1 MTIKEIEN
9 LSGMS
14 RSNVRFYER
23 EGLIKPNRMENG
35 YRDYS
40 QHDLEILLRVKL
52 LRSLHISLEEIK
64 AIKEGHKDLMDTL
77 SNQIIKLEQDKKDVA
92 YAQNVCSAIQEDRV
106 GFSELDAKKYLDGI
120 NRAITETGSAYFSIK
135 SDELPQVFHPWR
147 RFLARMFDLFLYR
160 ILWTTFLAFVVHV
173 NLSAR
178 SSFGNLFDSFVS
190 IVMML
195 FLEPLLLKFLGT
207 TPGKAIFGLRI
218 ETSEGRHLDYGDG
231 FERTWGVIATG
242 MGYEIPIYNLVRY
255 WKSYQL
261 CVENEPQ
268 PWDESIS
275 YSLKD
280 TKWYRALLYIGA
292 SAVFFVLLL
301 SILSSQHL
309 PPNRGDLTVAEF
321 SQNHNYYSSFFN
333 LGYDNLYLD
342 ENGNWMENE
351 SDGTVIRIGTGQMQ
365 KPEFQ
370 FTKENGYLTEVSFLI
385 ELEDQQHWLSSYN
398 TQMFLASLAF
408 AGAQNEVGLFSKV
421 PSRIADQIDKHTFM
435 SYHFSE
441 AGIVFV
447 CDIEYSGYRDPV
459 SNVLI
464 PEEDA
469 EKNYFRLNFTLNKE
483 Q

>member
-1 MTIKEIEN
+1 
-9 LSGMS
+9 
-14 RSNVRFYER
+14 
-23 EGLIKPNRMENG
+23 
-35 YRDYS
+35 
-40 QHDLEILLRVKL
+40 
-52 LRSLHISLEEIK
+52 
-64 AIKEGHKDLMDTL
+64 
-77 SNQIIKLEQDKKDVA
+77 
-92 YAQNVCSAIQEDRV
+92 
-106 GFSELDAKKYLDGI
+106 
-120 NRAITETGSAYFSIK
+120 
-135 SDELPQVFHPWR
+135 
-147 RFLARMFDLFLYR
+147 
-160 ILWTTFLAFVVHV
+160 
-173 NLSAR
+173 
-178 SSFGNLFDSFVS
+178 
-190 IVMML
+190 
-195 FLEPLLLKFLGT
+195 
-207 TPGKAIFGLRI
+207 
-218 ETSEGRHLDYGDG
+218 
-231 FERTWGVIATG
+231 
-242 MGYEIPIYNLVRY
+242 
-255 WKSYQL
+255 
-261 CVENEPQ
+261 
-268 PWDESIS
+268 
-275 YSLKD
+275 
-280 TKWYRALLYIGA
+280 
-292 SAVFFVLLL
+292 
-301 SILSSQHL
+301 
-309 PPNRGDLTVAEF
+309 
-321 SQNHNYYSSFFN
+321 
-333 LGYDNLYLD
+333 LYLD